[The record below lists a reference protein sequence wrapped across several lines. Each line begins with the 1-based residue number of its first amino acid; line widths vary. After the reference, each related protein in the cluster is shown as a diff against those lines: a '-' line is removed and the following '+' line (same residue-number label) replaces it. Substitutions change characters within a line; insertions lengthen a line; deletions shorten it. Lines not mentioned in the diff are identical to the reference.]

1 MAYSGWISIKGRPG
15 LKWRQDLRLFCLAS
29 CLTPS
34 HHSKRKQT
42 PPYQRQFET
51 LSYRAV
57 AHLLRATVYRWLH
70 SLQTTTQSTTV
81 YRWLRS
87 LHMTTVL
94 YRNSPTV
101 PILLLL
107 LTLLQ
112 KFSVRAQFC
121 SGWKTQRKC
130 TKTRGWISQ
139 FASNEAEAAAKAVR
153 ELRDT
158 IQWIY
163 IEAHSFNRQTTANR
177 CTSIVRVI
185 K

>member
-121 SGWKTQRKC
+121 SGWKTKGNARKRVAGQW
-130 TKTRGWISQ
+130 KDFAIRIQWSPGGWLACVF
-139 FASNEAEAAAKAVR
+139 FASPVSSLAP
-153 ELRDT
+153 LRT
-158 IQWIY
+158 
-163 IEAHSFNRQTTANR
+163 
-177 CTSIVRVI
+177 
-185 K
+185 